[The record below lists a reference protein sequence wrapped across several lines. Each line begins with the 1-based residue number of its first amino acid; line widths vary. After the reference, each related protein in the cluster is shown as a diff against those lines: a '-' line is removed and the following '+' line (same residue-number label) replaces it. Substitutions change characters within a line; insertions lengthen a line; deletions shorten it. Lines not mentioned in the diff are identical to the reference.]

1 MATGIISRRRVCMMI
16 ALASAPAGS
25 GHAQT
30 APQAAAAFP
39 DHRIQ
44 VILPFPG
51 GGIVDIVTRIVTDKM
66 SETWHQPIIVEPRPG
81 ANGNIALDMVSRA
94 APDGYTWT
102 FFSPSTIVNP
112 RLQPTL
118 RWNETDFVAIG
129 AAVWAPTV
137 ITVHPSVPA
146 DTLADFIDYVHKN
159 PRALNWGNPGIGS
172 SPQLVSAQLLHSAK
186 LEMVEVAYKG
196 QPPAI
201 VDLMANRI
209 QMKAASIGLVAEHIK
224 SGALKPLAV
233 VGKTRSLL
241 LPNVPTL
248 TEAGYADV
256 NLVAWYGYAAPRAT
270 PPAIVDK
277 IVAAFNAA
285 LTDPKVRATL
295 EAQGLQVVEPMSA
308 ADLKALVAADTE
320 KYARL
325 IKDTGMKIDN

>member
-1 MATGIISRRRVCMMI
+1 MTNGMIDRRRVCMTI
-16 ALASAPAGS
+16 ALAPALCGDALAQAPS
-25 GHAQT
+25 D
-30 APQAAAAFP
+30 AASAFP

-66 SETWHQPIIVEPRPG
+66 SETWKQPIIVEPRPG
-81 ANGNIALDMVSRA
+81 ANGNIAWDVVARA

-112 RLQPTL
+112 RLQPGL
-118 RWNETDFVAIG
+118 RWSEKDFVAIG

-137 ITVHPSVPA
+137 ITVHPS
-146 DTLADFIDYVHKN
+146 LAANTIAEFIDHVHKN
-159 PRALNWGNPGIGS
+159 PRMLNWGNPGIGS
-172 SPQLVSAQLLHSAK
+172 SPHLVTALLLSTGK
-186 LEMVEVAYKG
+186 LDMVEVAYKG

-201 VDLMANRI
+201 IDLMANRI
-209 QMKAASIGLVAEHIK
+209 QMKAASIGLVAEHVK
-224 SGALKPLAV
+224 SGALKALAV
-233 VGKTRSLL
+233 VGKTRSPL
-241 LPNVPTL
+241 LPSVPTL

-285 LTDPKVRATL
+285 LADPKVRATL
-295 EAQGLQVVEPMSA
+295 EAQGLQVVEPMNA
-308 ADLKALVAADTE
+308 ADLTALVAADTE
-320 KYARL
+320 KYAKL